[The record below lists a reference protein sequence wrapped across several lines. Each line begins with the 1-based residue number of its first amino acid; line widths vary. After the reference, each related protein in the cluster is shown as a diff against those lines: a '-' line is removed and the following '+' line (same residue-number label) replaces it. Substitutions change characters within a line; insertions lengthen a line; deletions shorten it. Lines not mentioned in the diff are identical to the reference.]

1 MHLFHIGDRY
11 EDREFELS
19 VVSENINKSSA
30 LDDILRDLGQI
41 HLRAGLCQETQHWK
55 RNGTAEE
62 IGRSLFRAEVDP
74 KATVAVRRECW
85 AVQALKDPYSTSL
98 GGVGDISFVVRVLTQ
113 HVEW

>member
-19 VVSENINKSSA
+19 VVSDSINKSSA

-98 GGVGDISFVVRVLTQ
+98 GGVGDISFVVRLLTQ
-113 HVEW
+113 HVKW